1 MGIAHLTLDFRLRH
15 QRGDRIDHQNV
26 DRVGTD
32 QRIADV
38 QRVLTAVR
46 LRNQQIVDVDADLLR
61 VARINRMLRVDDRAL
76 AAFGLRIR
84 DHMQTDCG
92 LAA

>member
-1 MGIAHLTLDFRLRH
+1 MIQVLLRLAAPLSFRSA
-15 QRGDRIDHQNV
+15 RIDHQNV
-26 DRVGTD
+26 DRIGTD

-61 VARINRMLRVDDRAL
+61 VARIDRMLRIDDRAL

-84 DHMQTDCG
+84 NHMQTDSG